1 MNEAFVLNLS
11 VHSVC
16 PLLRV
21 QEFFEEMFQFQ
32 PRWAYYPGTDV
43 AAPMVEFKPSEAP
56 GVALT
61 AYETTDALNISSEI
75 RSVGIF
81 STLA

>member
-1 MNEAFVLNLS
+1 
-11 VHSVC
+11 
-16 PLLRV
+16 
-21 QEFFEEMFQFQ
+21 
-32 PRWAYYPGTDV
+32 
-43 AAPMVEFKPSEAP
+43 MVEFKPSDAP

-61 AYETTDALNISSEI
+61 AYETTDALNIASEI